1 MQCASESL
9 LLKTQKY
16 LLSIEKI
23 NTKPILR
30 HLNCDCAHR
39 EADRARDRTYL
50 NSGDRLTEKII
61 DAEIEKDEAVRERM
75 ATHIR
80 IK

>member
-1 MQCASESL
+1 MLSDSESL

-30 HLNCDCAHR
+30 HLNCDCAISYELHCVI
-39 EADRARDRTYL
+39 ALTPTLAI
-50 NSGDRLTEKII
+50 DRLSEKIV
-61 DAEIEKDEAVRERM
+61 DTEIRKDEAVRELGQL
-75 ATHIR
+75 IQE
-80 IK
+80 